1 MGGAPLGSLYGCVGL
16 QREALKRT
24 AGKGTAVALGAGY
37 AGTLSL
43 TVFTPDSLEEWLP
56 AANVSSGSISSGWIY
71 ITDGEQPEGI
81 MMALSSWHD
90 SAPFPC
96 HWFIDETLEQGSG
109 SGGKFSQITW
119 GGPRKKDWKGM
130 SAALIYSDLYREK
143 KHDV

>member
-1 MGGAPLGSLYGCVGL
+1 MGGAPLGSLYGCVGF

-24 AGKGTAVALGAGY
+24 AGKGTAVALGMQVHCPWQSS
-37 AGTLSL
+37 LL
-43 TVFTPDSLEEWLP
+43 TVWKNDCLQQMFPLEASPPD
-56 AANVSSGSISSGWIY
+56 GY
-71 ITDGEQPEGI
+71 TITDGEQPEGI

-90 SAPFPC
+90 SAPFAC
-96 HWFIDETLEQGSG
+96 HWFIDEMLEQESG

-119 GGPRKKDWKGM
+119 GGPRKKDQKGM